1 MTVNEAI
8 EKIKVLLAS
17 NEEAVVTTEE
27 TASEPATEL
36 NFETYDLKDGSKI
49 DLSSLE
55 IDADAMLVDEMGNA
69 APAPD
74 GEYELADGTMVSVA
88 GGKVVGVEMPAA
100 ESPAVEEE
108 PATEMPMES
117 NKFDEMNGTIS
128 YLTAE
133 NEALKAKVA
142 ELEGKFNQAFSEVI
156 GALEGLATMPS
167 ADAIQKPKNAFS
179 VIEKK
184 EDKVERFLNK
194 VKNLK

>member
-17 NEEAVVTTEE
+17 NEEAVVETTEE
-27 TASEPATEL
+27 ASAPVTEL

-49 DLSSLE
+49 DLSGLE
-55 IDADAMLVDEMGNA
+55 IGAEAMLVDETGNS

-74 GEYELADGTMVSVA
+74 GEYELADGTIVSVVA
-88 GGKVVGVEMPAA
+88 GMVEGIETPQAEATEIDEEDGVEI
-100 ESPAVEEE
+100 
-108 PATEMPMES
+108 PMES
-117 NKFDEMNGTIS
+117 DKFEEMNGTIS

-179 VIEKK
+179 LIEKK

>member
-17 NEEAVVTTEE
+17 NEEAVVETTEQ
-27 TASEPATEL
+27 ASEPVTEL

-49 DLSSLE
+49 DLSGLE
-55 IDADAMLVDEMGNA
+55 IGADAMLVDETGNS

-74 GEYELADGTMVSVA
+74 GEYELADGTMVSVMA
-88 GGKVVGVEMPAA
+88 GKVEGVETPEAEMP
-100 ESPAVEEE
+100 EVEDGSV
-108 PATEMPMES
+108 EMPMES
-117 NKFDEMNGTIS
+117 DKFEEMNGTIS

-133 NEALKAKVA
+133 NEALKAKVS
-142 ELEGKFNQAFSEVI
+142 ELESKFNQAFSEVI

-184 EDKVERFLNK
+184 EDKVARYLEK